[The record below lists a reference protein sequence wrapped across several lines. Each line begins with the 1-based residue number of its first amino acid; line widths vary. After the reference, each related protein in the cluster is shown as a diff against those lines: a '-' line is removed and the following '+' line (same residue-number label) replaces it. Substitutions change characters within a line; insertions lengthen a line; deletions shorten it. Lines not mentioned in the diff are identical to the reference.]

1 MIQSKP
7 PQMRASVRWFTA
19 LGVALTLGVPTTVDA
34 QESASKVH
42 VDLGTADG
50 PPGRT
55 VFVPLNIAV
64 PEGTKVTEL
73 QVDVH
78 FQKDLLSFTRA
89 ELAPQGKADEVKL
102 TTSVEDDPENK
113 AQSILRIN
121 AVGAQALGSGA
132 VVDLFFRINP
142 KAKPPTGGTG
152 HRAAKFTAS
161 LKKDARVKVAEGTLA
176 SAGGRDGEIDITQ
189 GVAIF
194 GCFFYMH

>member
-1 MIQSKP
+1 MIQFKRL
-7 PQMRASVRWFTA
+7 QMRGSAGWLAA
-19 LGVALTLGVPTTVDA
+19 LGAALTLCAPTTVAA
-34 QESASKVH
+34 QESASKVL

-55 VFVPLNIAV
+55 VFLPLNIAV
-64 PEGTKVTEL
+64 PEGTKVAEL
-73 QVDVH
+73 QVDVR

-102 TTSVEDDPENK
+102 TTAVEDDPDNK
-113 AQSILRIN
+113 TQSILRIK
-121 AVGAQALGSGA
+121 ATGAQPLGSGA
-132 VVDLFFRINP
+132 LADLFFRINP

-152 HRAAKFTAS
+152 HRAAKFTAA
-161 LKKDARVKVAEGTLA
+161 LKKDAKVNIGGTSLVA
-176 SAGGRDGEIDITQ
+176 ANGRDGEIDITE